1 MGAKQSRQ
9 IENASP
15 EGESWQSRV
24 SVKPSEKL
32 VLQLQQQQQQQ
43 QTQQKQQQPGQDVG
57 SESPTTLED
66 REEGDQFRDRE
77 EDARRART
85 RIEEVRGV
93 GF

>member
-15 EGESWQSRV
+15 ESESWQSRV

-32 VLQLQQQQQQQ
+32 VLQLQQQQQ

>member
-9 IENASP
+9 VENSTP

-32 VLQLQQQQQQQ
+32 VKQLQQQHQQQH
-43 QTQQKQQQPGQDVG
+43 VG
-57 SESPTTLED
+57 SESPTLAD
-66 REEGDQFRDRE
+66 REERDQFRDRE
-77 EDARRART
+77 EDARRIRT

-93 GF
+93 RYLARLIL